1 MVCKSI
7 FLTCIH
13 RCHIYIYIYIYVYQ
27 GLNYVFLSYIFRSQ
41 LVREA
46 KTFMESGGRLSDS
59 ADRLEI
65 MFKSCDVLK
74 NMPGKLH
81 FVATHTLTQVYYL
94 FIDISIRTYVYLCFS
109 RRKKNIYMPT
119 VQAMMSVYPLARSL
133 ESPFSTLY
141 DLVCAKT

>member
-1 MVCKSI
+1 MNPNDFSRFCQSKATLEEHARWYVNPYFSHVYI
-7 FLTCIH
+7 DV
-13 RCHIYIYIYIYVYQ
+13 IYIYIYIYVYQ

-81 FVATHTLTQVYYL
+81 FDATHTLPQVYYL
-94 FIDISIRTYVYLCFS
+94 FINISYP
-109 RRKKNIYMPT
+109 KK
-119 VQAMMSVYPLARSL
+119 
-133 ESPFSTLY
+133 LY
-141 DLVCAKT
+141 NS